1 MLLCL
6 IWQDNYKMSWFVL
19 KNLILDCNNYLHTVS
34 SSRKVD
40 LIYAHS
46 LFTTLLSSAAVL
58 AALICLMRSRS
69 RIGVGI
75 RTKKNVNVTKNTEPT
90 FNENHTS
97 FDGFIDNLFD
107 CSHIKGRVK
116 SRISLMLVKKNAL
129 RLDNNYPWS
138 EPFMFVFS
146 TWINIG
152 EIQVINLSSRT
163 HLYKNIK
170 AHYHSD

>member
-1 MLLCL
+1 MFQR
-6 IWQDNYKMSWFVL
+6 I
-19 KNLILDCNNYLHTVS
+19 NNYLHTVS

-75 RTKKNVNVTKNTEPT
+75 RTKKKTKTSQEITETT
-90 FNENHTS
+90 FKENHTS

-107 CSHIKGRVK
+107 CSHIKGWIK
-116 SRISLMLVKKNAL
+116 SRISLMLVKKKHTQI
-129 RLDNNYPWS
+129 R
-138 EPFMFVFS
+138 
-146 TWINIG
+146 
-152 EIQVINLSSRT
+152 
-163 HLYKNIK
+163 
-170 AHYHSD
+170 